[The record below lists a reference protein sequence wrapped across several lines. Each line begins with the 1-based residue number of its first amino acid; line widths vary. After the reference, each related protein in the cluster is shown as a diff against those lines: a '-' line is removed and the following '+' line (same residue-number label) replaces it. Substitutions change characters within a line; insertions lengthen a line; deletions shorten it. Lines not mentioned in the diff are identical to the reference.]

1 MSKYNIDLEK
11 LKSLNGLIGKKNEM
25 SVLKDF
31 PDKEI
36 TNSIKEDLISD
47 GILNSDGSLKKEI
60 EASMM
65 F

>member
-36 TNSIKEDLISD
+36 TNSIKKI
-47 GILNSDGSLKKEI
+47 
-60 EASMM
+60 
-65 F
+65 